1 MRRSIIFVFSFVLIA
16 GLAYAAANRFNL
28 NPAHHVGDVLD
39 SYRGVN
45 VYYNGAIGHVSE
57 RNLAP
62 DGYNLGLKFQCVE
75 FVKRYY
81 YERFGHKLPQD
92 RGNAVDFFD
101 AAVPNGALNAQR
113 GLLAINHEYTD
124 DGLLHAGGMDPW
136 NAAKVRKSQAA
147 HGVSVIH
154 ERVYDN
160 RMNYVGELRSM
171 GARITTAGQSVMIE
185 GPSALVGTAVR
196 AHDVRAGA
204 AVVIAGLCAEGAAL
218 QPLLQSLAG
227 QLVEAGS

>member
-113 GLLAINHEYTD
+113 GLLQFVNGAGEAPAEEDLVIFAPWLFNRYGHVAIVSAVGPDFVEVIQQNPGPFGHSRERYPLVFEHGAPRID
-124 DGLLHAGGMDPW
+124 HGRLLGWLRRP
-136 NAAKVRKSQAA
+136 
-147 HGVSVIH
+147 SVP
-154 ERVYDN
+154 
-160 RMNYVGELRSM
+160 
-171 GARITTAGQSVMIE
+171 AT
-185 GPSALVGTAVR
+185 
-196 AHDVRAGA
+196 
-204 AVVIAGLCAEGAAL
+204 
-218 QPLLQSLAG
+218 
-227 QLVEAGS
+227 VETPTR